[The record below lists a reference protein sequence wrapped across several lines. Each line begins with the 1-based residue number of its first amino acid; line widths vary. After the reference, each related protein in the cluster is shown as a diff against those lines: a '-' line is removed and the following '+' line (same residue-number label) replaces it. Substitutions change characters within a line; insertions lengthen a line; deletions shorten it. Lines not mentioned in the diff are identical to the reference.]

1 MGQDGRRHHAKADG
15 EDALIGHFVVGFNG
29 GVRLFVG
36 GGEPGSAKFTRA
48 GDPTKTCIKLLAAP
62 RLGRCN
68 HFLFGL
74 AGFFFEHRHVVRALA
89 PDELFVGFF
98 RLQIGVEKGFGLLS
112 KLGNFHDI
120 YRSCTGALTASRATS
135 VW

>member
-1 MGQDGRRHHAKADG
+1 MGQDGRRHHAEADS
-15 EDALIGHFVVGFNG
+15 EDALIGHFVVGFDG

-48 GDPTKTCIKLLAAP
+48 GDPTETRIKLFAAP
-62 RLGRCN
+62 RLGSCN

-89 PDELFVGFF
+89 PDELLVGFF

-112 KLGNFHDI
+112 ELGDFHDV
-120 YRSCTGALTASRATS
+120 YGSCTGASTASRATS